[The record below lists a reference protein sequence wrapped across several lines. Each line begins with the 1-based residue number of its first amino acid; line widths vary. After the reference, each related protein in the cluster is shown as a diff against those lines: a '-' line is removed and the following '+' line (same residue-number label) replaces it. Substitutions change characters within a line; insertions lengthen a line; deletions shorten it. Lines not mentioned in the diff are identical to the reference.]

1 MTHPRFLE
9 GDFSQRKKKN
19 YTEIFHQLGMR
30 HDITGYIR
38 DHASEEMYE
47 LAARMGVTDFVVQ
60 ETNQNEFNTT
70 KR

>member
-1 MTHPRFLE
+1 
-9 GDFSQRKKKN
+9 
-19 YTEIFHQLGMR
+19 MR